1 MALQINSSGAEPL
14 ISETAPHRH
23 VGVRFGRP
31 FRRSDNRLVNL
42 EYPKPE
48 LRSDK
53 VRLRKWSLQ
62 DLGCVEAASEDPE
75 IPRGTTIPARYSEA
89 EGRAWIERQWSR
101 QTSGQGLSMAIA
113 DPETDESKG
122 LVYLG
127 LRRIEGHC
135 ELGYWLIPDAR
146 GRGLGTAAIR
156 LVSRWVLRDTG
167 VYRLVAYVEPHNLA
181 SCALLR
187 KCGFT
192 EEGLLRSHL
201 RFDDGVFDAV
211 SFSLLATD
219 LN

>member
-1 MALQINSSGAEPL
+1 
-14 ISETAPHRH
+14 
-23 VGVRFGRP
+23 
-31 FRRSDNRLVNL
+31 
-42 EYPKPE
+42 
-48 LRSDK
+48 
-53 VRLRKWSLQ
+53 
-62 DLGCVEAASEDPE
+62 
-75 IPRGTTIPARYSEA
+75 
-89 EGRAWIERQWSR
+89 
-101 QTSGQGLSMAIA
+101 MAIA

-127 LRRIEGHC
+127 LGRIEGHC